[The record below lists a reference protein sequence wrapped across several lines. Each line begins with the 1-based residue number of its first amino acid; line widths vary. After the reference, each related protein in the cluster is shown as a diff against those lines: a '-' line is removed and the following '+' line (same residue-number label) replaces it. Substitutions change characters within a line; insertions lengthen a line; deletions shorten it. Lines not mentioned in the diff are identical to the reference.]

1 MVGEILKLPD
11 FGIEG
16 FKFGTSK
23 LGEVISQALIVI
35 YFICTFVAFFWLVWG
50 AFEYITA
57 GGEKEKLAHAKNR
70 IMWAIVGLLIIL
82 ASFMIAQYTQEI
94 LKPRGGSPIL

>member
-1 MVGEILKLPD
+1 MVGELLKDTSLIP
-11 FGIEG
+11 G
-16 FKFGTSK
+16 FKFANAK
-23 LGEVISQALIVI
+23 LATVVTDALGVI
-35 YFICTFVAFFWLVWG
+35 YLICTFLAFFWLVWG

-57 GGEKEKLAHAKNR
+57 GGEKEKLTHARNR
-70 IMWAIVGLLIIL
+70 IIWAIVGLLILL